1 MNPRGADP
9 VHLLRDP
16 HDATKTWCSGNG
28 RDLHTSSVSEA
39 TCARCL
45 HTASEHYGARYEESL
60 KKVQNL
66 MDRQVEVWC
75 WGRLDV
81 PPGDSS
87 R

>member
-16 HDATKTWCSGNG
+16 HDATKTWCSGDGIN
-28 RDLHTSSVSEA
+28 LHTSSVSAA

-45 HTASEHYGARYEESL
+45 HAASEHYGARYEESS
-60 KKVQNL
+60 KQVQNL
-66 MDRQVEVWC
+66 LDRQVEVWC
-75 WGRLDV
+75 FGRLDV
-81 PPGDSS
+81 PAGDCS